1 MRASVVV
8 PVYKG
13 GSLSEAPNSLLVK
26 WLKSQN
32 ILACCQNQSGPGLI
46 ESRELIL
53 FLFIAAVPIIHIT
66 GYIELTSSSSY
77 SLNAIQVVLIGISY
91 CFPPVAMWTKVRGI
105 KTVWGLPFP
114 WRMTRR

>member
-26 WLKSQN
+26 WLKSQD

-53 FLFIAAVPIIHIT
+53 FLFIATVPIILIT
-66 GYIELTSSSSY
+66 
-77 SLNAIQVVLIGISY
+77 
-91 CFPPVAMWTKVRGI
+91 
-105 KTVWGLPFP
+105 
-114 WRMTRR
+114 